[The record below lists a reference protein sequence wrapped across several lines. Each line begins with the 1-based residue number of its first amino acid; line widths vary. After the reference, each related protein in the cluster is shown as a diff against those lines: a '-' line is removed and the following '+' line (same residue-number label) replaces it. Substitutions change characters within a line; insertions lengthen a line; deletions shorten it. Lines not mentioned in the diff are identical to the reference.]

1 MFCQSLR
8 IKTLVGFALSILM
21 TVAIPSHAQSVGI
34 DVTSDIGT
42 FQPVALG
49 EDITLSPCGSNVVK
63 GNGQFISSLC
73 DTGSP
78 DFFSIN
84 YLISFG
90 GTTSALSFGIGA
102 SGVSADVSS
111 LVTATGGTVQAMGN
125 AAASFNP
132 LTITTGAGSLF
143 STAGTYVISLITS
156 VANRVT
162 IPVSGG
168 PNQRSSRDGGLEF
181 ANTGFTIN
189 GAVVGN
195 FDGLSVGTFGGNTNV
210 SRTANGR
217 RNVAFS
223 QATIV
228 VETASV
234 PEPSSLLMLLMA
246 LVFMVRYHQGKR
258 KMAGRLR
265 SS

>member
-1 MFCQSLR
+1 MISLSYCKKSH
-8 IKTLVGFALSILM
+8 IVFALSILM
-21 TVAIPSHAQSVGI
+21 LIAVPSHAQTVGI

-42 FQPVALG
+42 LQPVALG
-49 EDITLSPCGSNVVK
+49 EDITLSPCGSNIVR
-63 GNGQFISSLC
+63 GSGQFISSIC

-90 GTTSALSFGIGA
+90 GTTSALSFGNGA
-102 SGVSADVSS
+102 SGVLADVSN
-111 LVTATGGTVQAMGN
+111 LVAAAGGTVQAMGN
-125 AAASFNP
+125 GAAGLNP
-132 LTITTGAGSLF
+132 LTIATGAGSLF

-156 VANRVT
+156 VTNSVT

-168 PNQRSSRDGGLEF
+168 PNQRSFRDGGLEF

-189 GAVVGN
+189 GAAVGN
-195 FDGLSVGTFGGNTNV
+195 FDGLSVGTFGGSSSV

-228 VETASV
+228 VDATSV
-234 PEPSSLLMLLMA
+234 PEPSSILML
-246 LVFMVRYHQGKR
+246 FMVIIFMGRYHL
-258 KMAGRLR
+258 GRNKITGLA
-265 SS
+265 